1 VKVNGTPSEL
11 RVLSVGDV
19 APSPP
24 PLRSESEIRSTW
36 IGSKPLVS
44 VTCATF
50 NHREFIETALLG
62 FLGQS
67 TTFPFEILVRDDASS
82 DGTPEIIRD
91 FEARYPSLIRGLY
104 EKENLYP
111 GIKPFFVFKRQALG
125 RYVATCEGD
134 DYWIDPN
141 KLQIQFESLE
151 SRADMSLSFHAF
163 VTIENGVVTRVPATK
178 PQRNREFTANQ
189 VKRGQAASRSLTRF
203 LRNIPMEPTVW
214 SEKIFN
220 HDSFVE
226 SRMGELGGAVC
237 ESSLFAGVY
246 RVHPGGVFS
255 GLDTDE
261 QAIRLAASFF
271 YIAKYHLAN
280 GDVDAAKAWRD
291 KGLGKYS
298 RLTAESFIFLK
309 DFRGVRLFVDEIKRL
324 LFQRVARVKSRSFN
338 PLFSG
343 VQGTIRNTYRRLFSS
358 K

>member
-1 VKVNGTPSEL
+1 
-11 RVLSVGDV
+11 
-19 APSPP
+19 
-24 PLRSESEIRSTW
+24 
-36 IGSKPLVS
+36 
-44 VTCATF
+44 
-50 NHREFIETALLG
+50 
-62 FLGQS
+62 
-67 TTFPFEILVRDDASS
+67 
-82 DGTPEIIRD
+82 
-91 FEARYPSLIRGLY
+91 
-104 EKENLYP
+104 
-111 GIKPFFVFKRQALG
+111 
-125 RYVATCEGD
+125 
-134 DYWIDPN
+134 
-141 KLQIQFESLE
+141 
-151 SRADMSLSFHAF
+151 
-163 VTIENGVVTRVPATK
+163 
-178 PQRNREFTANQ
+178 
-189 VKRGQAASRSLTRF
+189 
-203 LRNIPMEPTVW
+203 
-214 SEKIFN
+214 
-220 HDSFVE
+220 
-226 SRMGELGGAVC
+226 MGELGGAVC